1 MKVYSYDYISKSY
14 VHAGMSHYHL
24 HYMNTIFLIAK
35 HMDKY
40 RECGRPY
47 LLHHYLTTDLNYVML
62 MSPWM
67 MEKFSHADYIEIDVT
82 FNVTAEFQYL
92 LNAVTFD
99 YSTCKCT
106 DDYLSIHTFTNVCKH

>member
-1 MKVYSYDYISKSY
+1 MP
-14 VHAGMSHYHL
+14 HYPL
-24 HYMNTIFLIAK
+24 YYMNIIFSIAK

-67 MEKFSHADYIEIDVT
+67 MEKFSRADYIEIDVT

-99 YSTCKCT
+99 YNTCKCM
-106 DDYLSIHTFTNVCKH
+106 DD